1 LSGNGHSEKVACG
14 SSSKNRRKL
23 KMPEPAP
30 TAAGSP
36 ASVKKE
42 KVEKEKEKVPPLFK
56 SKSAKLE
63 NDVDSADNK
72 LHTTSLKSLV
82 LNRASTF
89 PTCTESVGR
98 STRGPNYSV
107 KGSCSS
113 NDTTNGGSKLLTR
126 EATLA
131 AIAAARSEIAASKGG
146 GGLKNGLEIYGQ
158 SNQNH
163 AVEIGSAQISDTDDE
178 NLHRVALSKDF
189 KQVASVRKGG
199 GPVPLV
205 NAWATGRPRNGEL
218 QKDSIPPS
226 PRLLLPN
233 VQVRQQE
240 NPFPPLV
247 QPSSPAGLSGADYHL
262 EADHLKART
271 KNEKKHL
278 QRAAKAREKRE
289 AEEVADAVVPGMSVP
304 ADLLEK
310 HSQFKLP
317 HRSVPIQGVE
327 KQFGVGKRA
336 GLRPWNERC
345 KLALSEKKFSWLV
358 NQLQE

>member
-1 LSGNGHSEKVACG
+1 
-14 SSSKNRRKL
+14 
-23 KMPEPAP
+23 MPEPAP

-36 ASVKKE
+36 APVKKE

-63 NDVDSADNK
+63 NDVDSTDNK

-107 KGSCSS
+107 KGNCSS

-163 AVEIGSAQISDTDDE
+163 AVEIGSAQNSDTDDE

-189 KQVASVRKGG
+189 KQVASVGKGG
-199 GPVPLV
+199 VPVPLV

-218 QKDSIPPS
+218 VSDIGALLLSHSLQNFDLVAVLFQMKHLRKAPAAEPPS
-226 PRLLLPN
+226 CWTLLL
-233 VQVRQQE
+233 VFVVEWLMDVYSFSRYFQGQLWALLWQQ
-240 NPFPPLV
+240 
-247 QPSSPAGLSGADYHL
+247 
-262 EADHLKART
+262 
-271 KNEKKHL
+271 
-278 QRAAKAREKRE
+278 
-289 AEEVADAVVPGMSVP
+289 
-304 ADLLEK
+304 
-310 HSQFKLP
+310 
-317 HRSVPIQGVE
+317 
-327 KQFGVGKRA
+327 
-336 GLRPWNERC
+336 
-345 KLALSEKKFSWLV
+345 
-358 NQLQE
+358 